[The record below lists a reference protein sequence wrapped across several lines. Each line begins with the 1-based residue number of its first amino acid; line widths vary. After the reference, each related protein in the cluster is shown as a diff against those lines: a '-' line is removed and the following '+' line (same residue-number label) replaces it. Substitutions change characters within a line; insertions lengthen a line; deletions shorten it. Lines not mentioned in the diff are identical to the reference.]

1 MRPTRISQT
10 DLIRMFND
18 ALDEQGIIKIGYLE
32 YLPSKVLKEVDPTA
46 YRCGLGDYADSL
58 LQDGYIVEGYT
69 DNTEPGD
76 ES

>member
-1 MRPTRISQT
+1 MRPTRISQS

-18 ALDEQGIIKIGYLE
+18 LLDEQGVIKIGNLE

-46 YRCGLGDYADSL
+46 YRCELADYADSL
-58 LQDGYIVEGYT
+58 LSDGYIVEGYT

-76 ES
+76 DE